1 VIGAL
6 VYGVTI
12 PTDTL
17 PAMLVTLAVGAFSF
31 SCLGFALAAAIP
43 TAEAAPAVTNATVL
57 PLYFLSGVFIPE
69 DELPNG
75 VLNFA
80 DAFPIRHFFE
90 AMFTAWSPHTT
101 GAGFEWGDLAVVAAW
116 GLVGLVVAVRL
127 FRWEPRR

>member
-1 VIGAL
+1 M
-6 VYGVTI
+6 
-12 PTDTL
+12 

-43 TAEAAPAVTNATVL
+43 TAQAAPAVTNATVL
-57 PLYFLSGVFIPE
+57 PLYFLSGVFIPQ

-80 DAFPIRHFFE
+80 DVFPIRHFFE
-90 AMFTAWSPHTT
+90 AMFTAWDPHTT
-101 GAGFEWGDLAVVAAW
+101 GRRVRMGRPRG
-116 GLVGLVVAVRL
+116 GRRVGPRSGSLVAVRF